1 MSNQMQMKYLV
12 DMVFCIDATASMGPV
27 IQTVKQNVLNFYQ
40 DVTRKM
46 AEKNKKISQM
56 RIRLIAFRDYIA
68 DQKAAMLA
76 TDFFSLPEQSREFA
90 QCVEGIREE
99 GGGDDPEDGLEALA
113 YAIKSKW
120 SSDSGAKKRQVIVV
134 WTDAGTHEIGYGK
147 KSYNYPKGMPGDF
160 SDLTSWWGDSQVPSP
175 YISQNA
181 KRLVL
186 FAPDAPDWNTIADNW
201 DNVIYYPSTAGSGLR
216 EYDYNAIIDAIV
228 NSIGG

>member
-90 QCVEGIREE
+90 QCVKGIREE

-147 KSYNYPKGMPGDF
+147 KSYNYPKGMPGAIPRCRPRISPRTRSGWCF
-160 SDLTSWWGDSQVPSP
+160 SHRMPRTGIPSRTTGTTL
-175 YISQNA
+175 S
-181 KRLVL
+181 
-186 FAPDAPDWNTIADNW
+186 TIRPQPEAD
-201 DNVIYYPSTAGSGLR
+201 
-216 EYDYNAIIDAIV
+216 
-228 NSIGG
+228 